1 MCWHG
6 PAESDKLF
14 VSPHTPIRASFL
26 QDMATQAVPAPYVSP
41 FEQPVNPWLIAVVV
55 SLAAFMEVLDTSIA
69 NVALPHIAGDLGAS
83 SDEST
88 WVLTSYLVSN
98 AIILPVSGW
107 FVGMLGRKRFFMICI
122 IIFTLSSLLCGVA
135 WSLGF
140 LLVARVLQGAGG
152 GGLQPMAQA
161 ILADTFPPEKRGL
174 AFSLYGVT
182 AIVAPSIGPTLGG
195 WITDNYTWRW
205 IFYINL
211 PVGLIALFLVYKL
224 IEDPA
229 YISRS
234 VGKALRVDY
243 IGFALLAI
251 GVGALQILL
260 DKGQEDD
267 WFGSNFIAGLAAIAF
282 VCLVTLV
289 IYEWRHDEPIVD
301 VRLFK
306 NANFAASNMVM
317 FMVGAISFASTVLMP
332 QFLQTLLGYTA
343 EKAGIVMSAA
353 AMVLLLELPFVGQLT
368 TRIQARYLIGFGWL
382 ALTCT
387 MFLSTKVIDLQLS
400 FATATWLRI
409 LQYIP
414 LGFIFIPSSTAAY
427 IGIAAEK
434 NNAVAG
440 LVNFMRNI
448 GSSVGTSVVTTLLA
462 RRSQFHQGRLVER
475 ASPLN
480 PGFQSSINGL
490 AQQLAH
496 SGMNVAD
503 AQKHAM
509 ARFYASAQAQAS
521 TLAYIDIY
529 FVIAVAAGTMF
540 LLSFGLRANNPRAA
554 PKVTAH

>member
-1 MCWHG
+1 
-6 PAESDKLF
+6 
-14 VSPHTPIRASFL
+14 
-26 QDMATQAVPAPYVSP
+26 MATQAVPAAYVSAS
-41 FEQPVNPWLIAVVV
+41 EQPVNPWLIAVVV

-83 SDEST
+83 TDEST

-107 FVGMLGRKRFFMICI
+107 FVGIFGRKRFFMICI
-122 IIFTLSSLLCGVA
+122 MIFTLSSLLCGVA

-140 LLVARVLQGAGG
+140 LLIARIIQGAGG

-161 ILADTFPPEKRGL
+161 ILADTFSPEKRGL

-195 WITDNYTWRW
+195 WITDNYSWRW

-211 PVGLIALFLVYKL
+211 PVGLVALLLVYKL

-229 YISRS
+229 YITRNLGRS
-234 VGKALRVDY
+234 LKIDY

-251 GVGALQILL
+251 GVGALQIFL

-267 WFGSNFIAGLAAIAF
+267 WFGSNFIVTLTVVAA
-282 VCLVTLV
+282 VCLVSLV
-289 IYEWRHDEPIVD
+289 IYEWRHNEPIVD

-306 NANFAASNMVM
+306 NGNFAAANMVM

-353 AMVLLLELPFVGQLT
+353 AVVLLIELPIVGQLT

-387 MFLSTKVIDLQLS
+387 MYISTKVIDLQLS
-400 FATATWLRI
+400 FAAATWLRI

-414 LGFIFIPSSTAAY
+414 LGFVFIPASTAAY
-427 IGIAAEK
+427 VGVAAEK

-462 RRSQFHQGRLVER
+462 RRSQFHQSRLTER
-475 ASPLN
+475 SSALN
-480 PGFQSSINGL
+480 PGFQNSISGIT
-490 AQQLAH
+490 QQLMQ
-496 SGMNVAD
+496 SGSNFAD
-503 AQKHAM
+503 AQRHAL
-509 ARFYASAQAQAS
+509 ARFYAGLQAQAS
-521 TLAYIDIY
+521 ALAYIDTY
-529 FVIAVAAGTMF
+529 FVITIAAGTMF
-540 LLSFGLRANNPRAA
+540 LLSFALRKNNPRAA
-554 PKVTAH
+554 PKVAAH